1 MVAEPRNETAQEV
14 RLPKDY
20 RLDEPDP
27 GVVVLLRDDGAFVA
41 AFITGDAKK
50 EGILQAARE
59 AAREDRAALIKQ
71 RA

>member
-1 MVAEPRNETAQEV
+1 LVAEPRNETAQEV
-14 RLPKDY
+14 QLPKDY

>member
-1 MVAEPRNETAQEV
+1 MVAKAENETTQEV
-14 RLPKDY
+14 QLPKDY

-27 GVVVLLRDDGAFVA
+27 GVVVLLRDDGTFVA

-59 AAREDRAALIKQ
+59 DRTALVKQ

>member
-1 MVAEPRNETAQEV
+1 LVAEPRNETAQEV

-41 AFITGDAKK
+41 AFIAGDAKK

>member
-1 MVAEPRNETAQEV
+1 LVAEPRNETAQEV

>member
-1 MVAEPRNETAQEV
+1 
-14 RLPKDY
+14 
-20 RLDEPDP
+20 
-27 GVVVLLRDDGAFVA
+27 VA

-50 EGILQAARE
+50 EGILH